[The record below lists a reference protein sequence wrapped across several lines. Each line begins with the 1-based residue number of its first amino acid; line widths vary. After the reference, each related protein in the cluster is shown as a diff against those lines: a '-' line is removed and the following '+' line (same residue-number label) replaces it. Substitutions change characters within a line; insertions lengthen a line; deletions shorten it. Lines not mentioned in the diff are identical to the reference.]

1 MAGQEQ
7 GMVARMIIIATF
19 FSHFGAVRFKK
30 QCDAAGWVA
39 RMKPVPRTLSSSC
52 GTCVEYSPSLPGP
65 DQPGSSQHSPKTSS
79 PDQPGSNQ
87 HSQKKP
93 GPKRIGSDLFGSD
106 QPGSNHNSSNRAEAD
121 IAEESIQEA
130 DVRNMDET
138 VWDCLPRDFSRE
150 EVEQAVEVTP
160 EGYRW
165 IYRADNN

>member
-1 MAGQEQ
+1 MF
-7 GMVARMIIIATF
+7 IIATF

-39 RMKPVPRTLSSSC
+39 WMKPVPRTLSSSC

-65 DQPGSSQHSPKTSS
+65 DQPGS
-79 PDQPGSNQ
+79 
-87 HSQKKP
+87 
-93 GPKRIGSDLFGSD
+93 
-106 QPGSNHNSSNRAEAD
+106 NHYSSNRAEAD

-130 DVRNMDET
+130 GIRNMDET
-138 VWDCLPRDFSRE
+138 VWDCLPRDYSRE

>member
-65 DQPGSSQHSPKTSS
+65 DQPGS
-79 PDQPGSNQ
+79 
-87 HSQKKP
+87 
-93 GPKRIGSDLFGSD
+93 
-106 QPGSNHNSSNRAEAD
+106 NHYSSNRAEAD
-121 IAEESIQEA
+121 IAEGSIQEA
-130 DVRNMDET
+130 DVRNIDET

>member
-65 DQPGSSQHSPKTSS
+65 DQPGS
-79 PDQPGSNQ
+79 
-87 HSQKKP
+87 
-93 GPKRIGSDLFGSD
+93 
-106 QPGSNHNSSNRAEAD
+106 NHNSSNRAEAD

-130 DVRNMDET
+130 DVRNIDET

>member
-1 MAGQEQ
+1 
-7 GMVARMIIIATF
+7 MIIIATF

-65 DQPGSSQHSPKTSS
+65 DQPGSNQHSQKKTGPKRIG
-79 PDQPGSNQ
+79 PDQPGSN
-87 HSQKKP
+87 HY
-93 GPKRIGSDLFGSD
+93 
-106 QPGSNHNSSNRAEAD
+106 SSNRAEAD

>member
-1 MAGQEQ
+1 
-7 GMVARMIIIATF
+7 MVARMIIIATF

-65 DQPGSSQHSPKTSS
+65 DQPGS
-79 PDQPGSNQ
+79 
-87 HSQKKP
+87 
-93 GPKRIGSDLFGSD
+93 
-106 QPGSNHNSSNRAEAD
+106 NHYSSNRAEAD

>member
-1 MAGQEQ
+1 
-7 GMVARMIIIATF
+7 
-19 FSHFGAVRFKK
+19 
-30 QCDAAGWVA
+30 
-39 RMKPVPRTLSSSC
+39 
-52 GTCVEYSPSLPGP
+52 
-65 DQPGSSQHSPKTSS
+65 
-79 PDQPGSNQ
+79 
-87 HSQKKP
+87 
-93 GPKRIGSDLFGSD
+93 LFGPD
-106 QPGSNHNSSNRAEAD
+106 QPGSNHNSSNRAEAY

>member
-1 MAGQEQ
+1 
-7 GMVARMIIIATF
+7 MIIIATF

-65 DQPGSSQHSPKTSS
+65 
-79 PDQPGSNQ
+79 
-87 HSQKKP
+87 
-93 GPKRIGSDLFGSD
+93 D

-165 IYRADNN
+165 IYRAENN

>member
-65 DQPGSSQHSPKTSS
+65 DQPGS
-79 PDQPGSNQ
+79 
-87 HSQKKP
+87 
-93 GPKRIGSDLFGSD
+93 
-106 QPGSNHNSSNRAEAD
+106 NHNSSNRAEAD

-165 IYRADNN
+165 IYRAENN